1 MTTEMISIEVD
12 AETAQEF
19 ASADVERRRKLG
31 MLLGWRLRD
40 LLKPPQR
47 TLLQIM
53 DDMGQQAQANGL
65 TPEILQSILDDD
77 SNKE

>member
-1 MTTEMISIEVD
+1 MTNITISIKVD
-12 AETAQEF
+12 EETAREVATLDDQ
-19 ASADVERRRKLG
+19 RRQKLG
-31 MLLGWRLRD
+31 ILLGWRLRD

-53 DDMGQQAQANGL
+53 DDMGRQAQANGL

-77 SNKE
+77 SDDK

>member
-1 MTTEMISIEVD
+1 MTSITISVD
-12 AETAQEF
+12 VDDEAAREF
-19 ASADVERRRKLG
+19 AALDDQRRRKLG
-31 MLLGWRLRD
+31 ILLGWRLRE

-53 DDMGQQAQANGL
+53 DDMGRQAQANGL

-77 SNKE
+77 SDDE